1 MSAAHL
7 AEAMATRCENCDA
20 PLDADQR
27 YCVHCGRRRLDVE
40 EPALAWVAARKA
52 HVQAEPASAAVAAPA
67 RNPLALPA
75 LALLLLPVVAAIGV
89 LVGRGGDAGT
99 DPRVLQALRSQK
111 APVVRVGNAATAST
125 GTTAAK
131 KSKAAAKKTST
142 GRHDASGGKVLAKTR
157 YGVAHEVSGFRPTK
171 AKVNSDGQLVQKI
184 NQSIG
189 KNYLQAQKDL
199 PDTIVVP
206 NGTPGGTSPGAQGRG
221 D

>member
-7 AEAMATRCENCDA
+7 AEAMATRCESCDA
-20 PLDADQR
+20 PLDAGQR
-27 YCVHCGRRRLDVE
+27 YCIHCGRRRPDVE
-40 EPALAWVAARKA
+40 EPALGWLAARKA
-52 HVQAEPASAAVAAPA
+52 RVQAEPAPAATTAPV

-75 LALLLLPVVAAIGV
+75 LALLLLPVVAAAGV
-89 LVGRGGDAGT
+89 LVGRGGDGT

-111 APVVRVGNAATAST
+111 APIVRVGDVAAAGTST
-125 GTTAAK
+125 SAANKSKTAAK
-131 KSKAAAKKTST
+131 KAKT

-157 YGVAHEVSGFRPTK
+157 YGVAHEISSFKPTK

-206 NGTPGGTSPGAQGRG
+206 SGTPGGTSPGAQGRG